1 MAKTAYLS
9 RKLLN
14 QLKVKET
21 ESTNLMLTHNLHNI
35 TINGKR
41 VGCSGHIQNVLNDK
55 CVYICTEKSCYQ
67 PLSDKNLVRYAADM
81 RDFSSYDLGAKG
93 RIIMRNRET
102 FGLSD
107 HEVLNMAYDWSGKGL
122 DFLYKRGWIAIR
134 NPSMGNTFLDMD
146 ETKTATKAQVNT
158 IFDYISK
165 FNRYDMNISKVM
177 VD

>member
-41 VGCSGHIQNVLNDK
+41 VGC
-55 CVYICTEKSCYQ
+55 
-67 PLSDKNLVRYAADM
+67 
-81 RDFSSYDLGAKG
+81 
-93 RIIMRNRET
+93 
-102 FGLSD
+102 
-107 HEVLNMAYDWSGKGL
+107 
-122 DFLYKRGWIAIR
+122 R

-165 FNRYDMNISKVM
+165 FNRYDMNVSKVM
-177 VD
+177 AD